1 MSRALGRLRDALAD
15 PLLVRAGRGM
25 VLTPYAVSLRERV
38 HAARSEA
45 NGLLGPATHAAITEV
60 ERTLVSADVGVR
72 AAREIAAELRAEFRS
87 GRVPRGEDA
96 VEFLKAR
103 LKQRLGGGERGIAV
117 AAQKPTVVLVVGI
130 NGAGKTTSV
139 AKIAKSLRDD
149 GRTVLLGAA
158 DTFRAGAV
166 AQLETWSRRLGVDIV
181 KGAQG
186 ADPAAVA
193 FDAAEAALARGV
205 DVLLVDTA
213 GRLHTQDNLM
223 RQLTKIRNEIAKK
236 IPRAPHEI
244 LLVLD
249 ATSGQNAVQQ
259 ATAFK
264 AACDVS
270 GIFLAKLDGTAKGG
284 IVVAIRDAL
293 DVPVKLVG
301 VGETPD
307 DVQPFDP
314 DRFVE
319 AMFSE

>member
-1 MSRALGRLRDALAD
+1 MFFRKAVEAIRKGLQKTAEVLGAGFRSILHGRAL
-15 PLLVRAGRGM
+15 
-25 VLTPYAVSLRERV
+25 
-38 HAARSEA
+38 SEE
-45 NGLLGPATHAAITEV
+45 LIDEV
-60 ERTLVSADVGVR
+60 ERTLVSADVGVK
-72 AAREIAAELRAEFRS
+72 AAREIAADLRAEFRS

-96 VEFLKAR
+96 IEFLKAR
-103 LKQRLGGGERGIAV
+103 LKERLGSGARGIAT
-117 AAQKPTVVLVVGI
+117 APSRPTVVLVVGI

-149 GRTVLLGAA
+149 GRTVLLAAA

-193 FDAAEAALARGV
+193 FDAADAAIARGV

-223 RQLTKIRNEIAKK
+223 RQLTKIRNVITKK
-236 IPRAPHEI
+236 IPGAPHET

-249 ATSGQNAVQQ
+249 ATSGQNAVAQ

-264 AACDVS
+264 AACDVT

-314 DRFVE
+314 DAFVE
-319 AMFSE
+319 GMFAA

>member
-1 MSRALGRLRDALAD
+1 MFFRAAVEAIKRGLQKTAEVFGAGFRSILHGRTL
-15 PLLVRAGRGM
+15 
-25 VLTPYAVSLRERV
+25 
-38 HAARSEA
+38 SEE
-45 NGLLGPATHAAITEV
+45 LIDEV

-223 RQLTKIRNEIAKK
+223 RQLTKIRNVIAKK
-236 IPRAPHEI
+236 IPGAPHEI

-319 AMFSE
+319 AMFAE

>member
-1 MSRALGRLRDALAD
+1 MFFRKAVEAIRKGLQKTAEVLGAGFRSILHGRAL
-15 PLLVRAGRGM
+15 
-25 VLTPYAVSLRERV
+25 
-38 HAARSEA
+38 SEE
-45 NGLLGPATHAAITEV
+45 LIDEV
-60 ERTLVSADVGVR
+60 ERTLVSADVGVK
-72 AAREIAAELRAEFRS
+72 AAREIAADLRAEFRS

-96 VEFLKAR
+96 IEFLKAR
-103 LKQRLGGGERGIAV
+103 LKERLGSGARGIAT
-117 AAQKPTVVLVVGI
+117 APSRPTVVLVVGI

-149 GRTVLLGAA
+149 GRTVLLAAA

-193 FDAAEAALARGV
+193 FDAADAAIARGV

-223 RQLTKIRNEIAKK
+223 RQLTKIRNVIAKK
-236 IPRAPHEI
+236 IPGAPHET

-249 ATSGQNAVQQ
+249 ATSGQNAVAQ

-264 AACDVS
+264 AACDVT

-314 DRFVE
+314 DAFVE
-319 AMFSE
+319 GMFAA

>member
-1 MSRALGRLRDALAD
+1 MVFGAAFDAIRRGLRKTAEALGAGVRSILHGRALSEQVIDEIETV
-15 PLLVRAGRGM
+15 LV
-25 VLTPYAVSLRERV
+25 TS
-38 HAARSEA
+38 
-45 NGLLGPATHAAITEV
+45 
-60 ERTLVSADVGVR
+60 DVGIR
-72 AAREIAAELRAEFRS
+72 AAREIVDELRAEFRS

-103 LKQRLGGGERGIAV
+103 LKARLGAGARGIAV
-117 AAQKPTVVLVVGI
+117 APGKPTVVLVVGI

-149 GRTVLLGAA
+149 GRTVLLAAA

-166 AQLETWSRRLGVDIV
+166 AQLETWSKRLGVDIV
-181 KGAQG
+181 KGTQG

-193 FDAAEAALARGV
+193 FDAAEAAVARGV

-213 GRLHTQDNLM
+213 GRLHTQDHLM
-223 RQLTKIRNEIAKK
+223 RQLTKIRNVIAKK
-236 IPRAPHEI
+236 IPGAPHEI

-249 ATSGQNAVQQ
+249 ATSGQNAVNQ

-264 AACDVS
+264 AACDVT

-301 VGETPD
+301 IGETPD

-319 AMFSE
+319 AMFAA